1 MEKERLSG
9 TEWVLSFHPVLPSFM
24 TIKKSL
30 LSHRLAFIAIK
41 NRARRH
47 QLNNF
52 YVMNNFHSDRSWLIL
67 GSETIN

>member
-30 LSHRLAFIAIK
+30 LSHRHAFIAIK

-52 YVMNNFHSDRSWLIL
+52 YVTGDRSWLIL